1 MKLRASRD
9 KLCIGVGEMKDLDLL
24 YQANLFLVKD
34 NKKEQMIKD
43 LDVAITKLEKRKENE
58 IR

>member
-1 MKLRASRD
+1 MKLRESRD
-9 KLCIGVGEMKDLDLL
+9 KLCIEVGEMKDLDLPD
-24 YQANLFLVKD
+24 QANLFLVKA

-43 LDVAITKLEKRKENE
+43 LDVAITKLERRKENE